1 MFFESFGVAI
11 IIPYLNIIVDG
22 NLKIKV
28 LTDFTSRFSK
38 DELIIYA
45 TGVLI
50 LFFIIK
56 NIYIFIFNYIQHK
69 YRVNLNKRLASDLLN
84 NYLYMPYKMYLKKFI
99 FHDKRYNKQLWRFLQ
114 FDTCKYL
121 NFKRFFNHFRY
132 IRLNCL
138 FTGIW
143 IIYHNVYIFC
153 DLFIVLFFI
162 KKIKSWGEKRYFFL
176 ISTQIFNS
184 IAIFSKRS

>member
-56 NIYIFIFNYIQHK
+56 IFIF
-69 YRVNLNKRLASDLLN
+69 L
-84 NYLYMPYKMYLKKFI
+84 YLI
-99 FHDKRYNKQLWRFLQ
+99 
-114 FDTCKYL
+114 
-121 NFKRFFNHFRY
+121 
-132 IRLNCL
+132 
-138 FTGIW
+138 
-143 IIYHNVYIFC
+143 
-153 DLFIVLFFI
+153 
-162 KKIKSWGEKRYFFL
+162 
-176 ISTQIFNS
+176 
-184 IAIFSKRS
+184 IFSTNIGLI